1 MSLAVALHVTHEK
14 VEIRMENNSKDIVAA
29 TFDVLVKDWYSG
41 VRGTLLEGTEKYN
54 ALQQAKDEACL
65 TIY

>member
-1 MSLAVALHVTHEK
+1 MSLALALHVTHEK

-29 TFDVLVKDWYSG
+29 TFDLLVKDWYSG
-41 VRGTLLEGTEKYN
+41 VIDTLLEGTERYN
-54 ALQQAKDEACL
+54 ALKQAKEEAGL